1 MGGMTISLNK
11 SMPSNPLPGKG
22 ITVPGQRQV
31 CPHCNH
37 SLILIDKEVAVTGS
51 RQREVCPHCN
61 SSLII
66 TGERKVFHHLASG
79 LRAAKSWVRWQT
91 HKLLHDE
98 SSHKTEESAPH
109 SNDLVMGSFGD
120 VSFEDMAKI
129 TLDSIGDAVL
139 VVDSDTKVIYLNK
152 VAETMTG
159 WSRKEALGRPVD
171 EVFCIING
179 TTREPAINPA
189 QRAISE
195 ERTVELA
202 LGSVLI
208 RHDGID
214 VAVEDSAAP
223 IRNRQGGIAG
233 AVIVF
238 HDARRSGSV
247 IQEMSHRA
255 QHDFLTG
262 LPNRMLLIE
271 RLTQAIGMAK
281 RHQKQIALLF
291 LDLDNFKQINDTLG
305 HAVGDH
311 LLQVVAKEMASC
323 VRGTDTVSR
332 HSGDEFVI
340 LLTEIKER
348 KDAAHIAAKV
358 LAKFAALHII
368 DGYKL
373 QVGLSIGIS
382 VYPED
387 GVDADIM
394 MRSADMAMYSA
405 KKAGRSTYQFC
416 PPAHEQSHATF
427 LYPQLPDL

>member
-1 MGGMTISLNK
+1 MVAMTISLNK
-11 SMPSNPLPGKG
+11 SMPSSPLSGKG
-22 ITVPGQRQV
+22 NTALGQRQI

-37 SLILIDKEVAVTGS
+37 SLMLIDEEVAVADS
-51 RQREVCPHCN
+51 QQREVCPHCS
-61 SSLII
+61 SSLTI
-66 TGERKVFHHLASG
+66 TGEGKVFHHLASG
-79 LRAAKSWVRWQT
+79 LRVATSWVLWQR
-91 HKLLHDE
+91 HKLLHDD
-98 SSHKTEESAPH
+98 SSHKTDQVAPN
-109 SNDLVMGSFGD
+109 SNDLAMGSFGD

-139 VVDSDTKVIYLNK
+139 VVDPTAKVIYLNK

-179 TTREPAINPA
+179 TTREPAISPA
-189 QRAISE
+189 QRVLSE
-195 ERTVELA
+195 KRTVELA

-208 RHDGID
+208 RRDGTD
-214 VAVEDSAAP
+214 VAIEDSAAP
-223 IRNRQGGIAG
+223 IRNRQGGMAG

-238 HDARRSGSV
+238 HDARQSGSV

-262 LPNRMLLIE
+262 LPNRVLLIE

-281 RHQKQIALLF
+281 RHHKKIALLF
-291 LDLDNFKQINDTLG
+291 LDLDYFKQINDTLG

-311 LLQVVAKEMASC
+311 LLQVVANEMESC

-348 KDAAHIAAKV
+348 KDAARIADKV
-358 LAKFAALHII
+358 LAKFAAPHII
-368 DGYKL
+368 AGHKL
-373 QVGLSIGIS
+373 QVALSIGIS

-387 GVDADIM
+387 GSDADIM
-394 MRSADMAMYSA
+394 IRNADKAMYSA

-416 PPAHEQSHATF
+416 HPVHEHSHAT
-427 LYPQLPDL
+427 LLSSS